1 MIIREEKLNTINLE
15 IYERTVCLDVGMVFS
30 KPI

>member
-1 MIIREEKLNTINLE
+1 MIVREERLNTINLE
-15 IYERTVCLDVGMVFS
+15 IYERAVCLDVGMIFL